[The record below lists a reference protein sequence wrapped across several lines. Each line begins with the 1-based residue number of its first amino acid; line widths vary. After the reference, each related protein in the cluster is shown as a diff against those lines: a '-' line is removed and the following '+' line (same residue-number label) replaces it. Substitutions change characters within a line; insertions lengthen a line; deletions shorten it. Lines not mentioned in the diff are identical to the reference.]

1 MHIQYLEIVTPNV
14 DAVCAAYSRI
24 HGIEF
29 GDHEPALGDARTAS
43 LAGGGRIGVRAPM
56 HESEQPVIRP
66 YTLVENIDQSVAAA
80 AEAGS
85 EVALP
90 PTPLPG
96 HGTCAILV
104 QGGVQIG
111 LWQL

>member
-1 MHIQYLEIVTPNV
+1 MHIQYLEIATANV
-14 DAVCAAYSRI
+14 DAVCATYSRL
-24 HGIEF
+24 HGIAF
-29 GDHEPALGDARTAS
+29 GDNDPSLGGARTGA

-66 YTLVENIDQSVAAA
+66 YTLVENIDESVAVAA
-80 AEAGS
+80 DAGA

>member
-1 MHIQYLEIVTPNV
+1 MQIHYLEIVTPNV
-14 DAVCAAYSRI
+14 DAVCATYSRI
-24 HGIEF
+24 HGVEF
-29 GDHEPALGDARTAS
+29 GDPDPALGSARTAR

-56 HESEQPVIRP
+56 HESERSVIRP
-66 YTLVENIDQSVAAA
+66 YTLVENIEESVAAA
-80 AEAGS
+80 AEARA

-104 QGGVQIG
+104 QGGVQTG